1 VEFIKKI
8 REKLLEK
15 NRYEMHKMM
24 EFKDTRTWI
33 NFEESK
39 NVVSLR
45 NLVKLWRLSRLSGD
59 EFMEMIA
66 KEVESHSEQPK

>member
-39 NVVSLR
+39 NVVSLK
-45 NLVKLWRLSRLSGD
+45 NLVKLWRLSGLSGD
-59 EFMEMIA
+59 AFMEMIA
-66 KEVESHSEQPK
+66 KEVESKNQ

>member
-8 REKLLEK
+8 REEILEK
-15 NRYEMHKMM
+15 NRYQMYKMM
-24 EFKDTRTWI
+24 DFKDTRTWI

-45 NLVKLWRLSRLSGD
+45 NLVKLWRLSKLSGD
-59 EFMEMIA
+59 EFMKMIA
-66 KEVESHSEQPK
+66 NEVESENR